1 MAAAGAAVS
10 GRLLMEEITG
20 REVMIMLAVI
30 GLIAIVSL
38 YLFG

>member
-1 MAAAGAAVS
+1 
-10 GRLLMEEITG
+10 MEEITG